1 MQERIVLQPAFVLHA
16 RPFRET
22 SLLVDLLTRD
32 YGRVSAVARGA
43 RAQQSRYRGFLR
55 PFVPILVSW
64 SGRSELMSMNQ
75 VEQNGAPLLLEG
87 RTLLAGMYLNE
98 LLVRLLHQYD
108 PHPEIF
114 ENYFQALEALNQN
127 STNIEVILRQF
138 EKGFLAAVGFGFS
151 WIHTIDTLAPILAT
165 REYGFDPDQGFIEK
179 IPPHNQPIIFNG
191 SDILAIAHNQFE
203 NPNVLRTAKKI
214 MRLALQLRLGS
225 KTLKSRELF
234 I

>member
-1 MQERIVLQPAFVLHA
+1 MQERIILQPAFVLHA

-55 PFVPILVSW
+55 PFVPILTSW
-64 SGRSELMSMNQ
+64 SGRSELMSLNQ
-75 VEQNGAPLLLEG
+75 IEQNGSPYLLEG
-87 RTLLAGMYLNE
+87 RDLLAGMYLNE

-108 PHPEIF
+108 PHSEIF
-114 ENYFQALEALNQN
+114 TNYHQTLEALNQN
-127 STNIEVILRQF
+127 NSSIEPILRQF
-138 EKGFLAAVGFGFS
+138 EKGFLVALGFGFS
-151 WIHTIDTLAPILAT
+151 WTQAIDTLAPILST
-165 REYGFDPDQGFIEK
+165 REYAFDPDQGFIEK
-179 IPPHNQPIIFNG
+179 ISPYNQLAVFNG
-191 SDILAIAHNQFE
+191 SNIIAIAKNQFE
-203 NPNVLRTAKKI
+203 NSDVLQTAKKI

-225 KTLKSRELF
+225 RTLKSRELF